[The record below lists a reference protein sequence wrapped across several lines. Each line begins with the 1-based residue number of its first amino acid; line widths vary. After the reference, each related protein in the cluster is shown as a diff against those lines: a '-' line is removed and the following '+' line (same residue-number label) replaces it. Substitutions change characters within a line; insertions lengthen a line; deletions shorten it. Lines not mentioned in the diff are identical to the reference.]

1 MKRGSLAHMFALR
14 LLVEG
19 RLHTCSPCACWLC
32 TLFSLSLSL
41 SFPWG
46 GGSSL
51 QADAFDCRRCPSLRE
66 VSEAPFGL

>member
-1 MKRGSLAHMFALR
+1 MFALR
-14 LLVEG
+14 LLVVHP
-19 RLHTCSPCACWLC
+19 LLSLSLSLC
-32 TLFSLSLSL
+32 LSLSLSL
-41 SFPWG
+41 SLSSLGG